1 MASFKFQK
9 ATAPAFMPGDGRSVN
24 ITDKIVLGAAP
35 GIGAPAVND
44 TLDFLLPGG
53 VQLCDL
59 FSVGDALD
67 TNGTPTLQYQVGYR
81 PVSSASSLA
90 AAPTYFS
97 ATATTHRAAGR
108 VQYTFKPIK
117 FEEDVFITVTVI
129 AVAATL
135 PAGAELHMVADV
147 NCEGMK

>member
-1 MASFKFQK
+1 MASLKFQK
-9 ATAPAFMPGDGRSVN
+9 ATAPAFMPGDGRSEN

-35 GIGAPAVND
+35 GTGTPAVND

-53 VQLCDL
+53 AQLCDL
-59 FSVGDALD
+59 FSVNDPLD

-81 PVSSASSLA
+81 PVNSASALA
-90 AAPTYFS
+90 ANPTYFS
-97 ATATTHRAAGR
+97 ATATAARAAGR

-117 FEEDVFITVTVI
+117 FEEDVFVTVTIV
-129 AVAATL
+129 AVSATL
-135 PAGAELHMVADV
+135 PAGAELHFVADV